1 MNEKEKNNDIMK
13 NILNALFIV
22 FLCFGLS
29 FSVSAEKQPEPAQ
42 SKTARVKAS
51 AAGCLPGAG
60 FKYLDIN
67 NVRCRINTGGDMW
80 WDFDIP
86 QYEIPAGSKKTSMF
100 SASLWVGG
108 VDVNDQLKL
117 AALRYRQGPS
127 FGGGNDFWPG
137 PLTIDGTAAV
147 SEQVCAEYDKLF
159 PMKREWID
167 EFLAWWDDKESY
179 PDYVIPAEILNWP
192 AHGDVSK
199 GQSYYLA
206 PFYDLDGDGEYNPV
220 MGDYP
225 YYDISNELCP
235 LNFAGIP
242 EWRPTPTAEAD
253 FYFGGQQDAW
263 KYGILADQVI
273 KGDET
278 LWWVFNDK
286 GNIHTETYGDPI
298 GFEIRAQAF
307 GFSTNDEINNMT
319 FYSYE
324 IINRS
329 TYRLTDTYFSQWVDT
344 DLGYAKDD
352 YVGCDIMRGL
362 GYCYNGKPEDGS
374 GQYNAYGSQPPAIGV
389 DFFQGPYMD
398 ADGYDNPAYINA
410 LDSVLGPSY
419 GGKCD
424 IVNQDGTLQL
434 MQYYKD
440 KTKSE
445 LISDFFLV
453 RAEAINGVN
462 FGNGIVDDER
472 FGMRRFVY
480 HNNSGSGVPS
490 YMTDPD
496 YAPEYYNF
504 LRGIW
509 KDNTKMRYGGNAH
522 ESSNAY
528 GPDCDFMF
536 PGTSDICDWGTGGVP
551 PAGPKNWTEETAGNP
566 PEDRRFMQS
575 AGPFTLEPG
584 QVNYITVGIPWAKAN
599 TGGPWAS
606 VELLRVVDDKCQA
619 LFDNCFSVIQGPNAP
634 DLTFR
639 ELENEFIVYITN
651 RKTNDLGSNFNESY
665 REIDPSIEATNRAQ
679 GTDYD
684 PYYTFQGYQ
693 IYQLANSEASIAD
706 ITDPNL
712 ARLVYQCDVKDNVT
726 QLVNH
731 NYDQSLGAS
740 VPVEMVNGNDQGIQH
755 TFRLKEDAFTG
766 EAFVNHEKY
775 YFLAVAYGY
784 NEYMKYSADPAMQE
798 PGIVGLEGQKVP
810 YLAGRKNIR
819 VYTAIPHRN
828 IGGIVPKAQYGDQPS
843 IVRIQGQGNGR
854 NILEYTKEVVAAMGD
869 LPPIDTIWS
878 YGEDTTWR
886 LASFED
892 ENYPLM
898 RQPVFKA
905 NNGPINVKVIDP
917 LNVKNAEFELRFD
930 SIYWFVK
937 NSITGDVALPAG
949 EDTLGFGVTTWSLYD
964 ITNNKVYKADTTI
977 AVDNEQLFLE
987 LGISV
992 NIQQC
997 NYPGNFKVGAIPD
1010 GTSTIN
1016 VYHIPESQNG
1026 VLHSDIYYADSS
1038 RQWLSGIS
1046 DIDESGPWN
1055 WIRSGTTADP
1065 ENQSNNDWD
1074 VTITSNGT
1082 AEGNPYWDPE
1092 GAFEGVIDGTWAPY
1106 FMCAT
1111 GEQDPAGPAQ
1121 SRLSKSL
1128 MKNMSRVHSIDVV
1141 FTSDKSKWTRC
1152 PVIEMS
1158 NDVQLAQG
1166 GAKRFTIRAAQS
1178 VDKDGNPAP
1187 VGSGPSSNPDD
1198 PNYISET
1205 GMGWFPGYVYDLETG
1220 ERLNMIFGEDS
1231 WLVGENGR
1239 DMLFNP
1245 TSNMYNPLINPA
1257 NPDPSHVLFGGKHYV
1272 YVFGHTE
1279 KLFGPNPS
1287 AQYDSPP
1294 YDAGAWLRNS
1304 IKGGNLD
1311 SRIWASAMWVGLP
1324 MAHPIREWMSNDAR
1338 VAIRV
1343 ARPYQRYYSTM
1354 MYQDSTSQDVYNRN
1368 FPVYSFSTE
1377 ALATQKGVI
1386 EIAQTE
1392 LELINVVPNP
1402 YYAYSTYEVNQ
1413 LDNRIKIVNLPRK
1426 CTVSIYNVSGT
1437 LVRQFTK
1444 DEDITSIDWDLKN
1457 SAGIPIAGG
1466 IYLIHVDAPGIGE
1479 RTIKWFGSLR
1489 PIDLNAF

>member
-1 MNEKEKNNDIMK
+1 MK